1 MEIQEKTCPA
11 CKGVVR
17 ITSTA
22 LPVHG
27 GHANLP
33 DPGQL
38 VCLDFG
44 EHCQN
49 MPDCAVTGL
58 PRMVMAVRL
67 ARSGLR
73 PVDEWETVTGRCIGC
88 AQVTDME
95 ILDQDHALCP
105 LCGTTNRR
113 VVIQLEDDTFITMA
127 GTE

>member
-1 MEIQEKTCPA
+1 MEIEERTCPA
-11 CKGVVR
+11 CNGTVR

-22 LPVHG
+22 IPVHG
-27 GHANLP
+27 GQANLP
-33 DPGQL
+33 DAGQL

-44 EHCQN
+44 EQCQN
-49 MPDCAVTGL
+49 HPNCAITGL

-73 PVDEWETVTGRCIGC
+73 PVEEWETVTARCNGC

-95 ILDQDHALCP
+95 ILDQDYALCP